1 MRELGAR
8 RWESTDALT
17 AETRRIVAATEA
29 MMASTA
35 HHLSEGIENLRLKAI
50 LHELPDFLY
59 VKDRDSRFVFA
70 NAVTAS
76 SLGLERADLIT
87 GKRDFDLF
95 DFETARRHFDIEQQ
109 IMATGEARI
118 DMEESY
124 VLPGSRRPICRLTS
138 KIPLRNDRGEIVGLI
153 GVSRDITERTR
164 QEDLHRGQAS
174 LLEMIARNEPLPMIL
189 EALVLMI
196 EAQLDGIDGS
206 VLLLD
211 GEGTRLYHGASP
223 NLPGGY
229 SRLIDGVT

>member
-1 MRELGAR
+1 MASAGYGLRPQGNGVMRELGAR
-8 RWESTDALT
+8 RWEPTDALT

-95 DFETARRHFDIEQQ
+95 DFETARRHFDIEQH

-164 QEDLHRGQAS
+164 QEDLHRGR
-174 LLEMIARNEPLPMIL
+174 EPARNDRPQRAVADDP
-189 EALVLMI
+189 
-196 EAQLDGIDGS
+196 
-206 VLLLD
+206 
-211 GEGTRLYHGASP
+211 RGARADDR
-223 NLPGGY
+223 GAAGW
-229 SRLIDGVT
+229 D